1 MKFMKESKIIEI
13 KSKNLYD
20 LKPIKNTNTL
30 EKHLTKNSNILNE
43 ENEKDNGSEDILNT
57 GFYLDYDE
65 KELKNIKK
73 SIDNLIDKFNITEL
87 EEYFKSKKCV
97 KIKEM
102 NMLFSNKNILKVLT
116 NSDYKYENKLVTF
129 ICLIFP
135 FLSNAGKNKI
145 LQIEFNP
152 YLKEY
157 LKKNILLYSKEIH
170 PSDNDNLYHYQLIK
184 ENLKDLTLKEK
195 YFNDIKCTLFSL
207 YRILIIYRIF
217 RYKSDKTLKN
227 WNSYYFDIIAFKLR
241 FILENKELYFSSL
254 LISQNDYSEIY
265 DGLYLIKIF
274 YSSVLNLKHGIK
286 EPFIFDKKYIN
297 GDIIY
302 CFGDYMLVDKEDIN
316 YNEEILFN
324 DRDNYIYKQIM
335 EKIEYFYKLEDIS
348 DLMNFS
354 NYSTLNSENSNFI
367 FNMIELVT
375 RKYKYINN
383 NFNVFQ
389 TNLISLE
396 KEIYKIAKDSGI
408 FEEYLSDKNE
418 QEVNKY
424 KIDKKKSYIFNKIK
438 EKISDYFDK
447 KYKDK
452 YSIYP
457 IGSSTQ
463 FLGSNSSD
471 LDIYL
476 DLTKL
481 SPYDKEIFIE
491 SLQTLFKIT
500 KPLVISRRVC
510 VLTIEY
516 NEMEIDISLLALC
529 PYIHSLLFRE
539 YSLMDPRF
547 PLVAISL
554 KKFIKNLGLTKKG
567 NELFNYLN
575 SFSWISLLVAFL
587 QDIVEPPILPKIFSH
602 SDKNDSK
609 IMCNIEYGN
618 FYNKKRYYNPKKIT
632 SKLREFI
639 NNIKT
644 KNVELPSCLSNKDE
658 LRKIYDEQIGKNPN
672 KNNMSCSEILLAF
685 LEFIIFYFKYDII
698 YADCSDKKEGFENI
712 YKLKNDE
719 SEFGKYYNKTYNYF
733 DKVNGMYLIRDPI
746 DPYYNPAQT
755 LKDDFF
761 EEFIENLKYGY
772 VSLIKYGS
780 LDSIIDRIKFY

>member
-1 MKFMKESKIIEI
+1 MKENKIIEAE
-13 KSKNLYD
+13 SKNLFD
-20 LKPIKNTNTL
+20 LKPNKNRNAL
-30 EKHLTKNSNILNE
+30 DKHLSKKIFNE
-43 ENEKDNGSEDILNT
+43 ENGKDKGNEDIMNT
-57 GFYLDYDE
+57 GFYLDYDD
-65 KELKNIKK
+65 KELKDIKCI
-73 SIDNLIDKFNITEL
+73 IDNLIDKFNITEL
-87 EEYFKSKKCV
+87 EEYFKLKKCV

-102 NMLFSNKNILKVLT
+102 NLLFSNKNILKVLI
-116 NSDYKYENKLVTF
+116 NNDQKCENKLITF

-145 LQIEFNP
+145 LKIEFNP

-157 LKKNILLYSKEIH
+157 LKKNLLLYSNEIH
-170 PSDNDNLYHYQLIK
+170 SSDNDNLYHYQLIK
-184 ENLKDLTLKEK
+184 ENLKDLTLKEN
-195 YFNDIKCTLFSL
+195 YYNNIKCTLFSL

-227 WNSYYFDIIAFKLR
+227 WNSYYFDVIAFKIR
-241 FILENKELYFSSL
+241 FILENKELYFSSS

-274 YSSVLNLKHGIK
+274 YSSVLKHGIK
-286 EPFIFDKKYIN
+286 DPFIFDKKVIN
-297 GDIIY
+297 EDLIF
-302 CFGDYMLVDKEDIN
+302 CFYDYMLIDKEDVC

-348 DLMNFS
+348 DLMKFS
-354 NYSTLNSENSNFI
+354 NYSTLNSENSNFV
-367 FNMIELVT
+367 FNMIELFT

-383 NFNVFQ
+383 NFKTFQ
-389 TNLISLE
+389 RNLILLE
-396 KEIYKIAKDSGI
+396 KEIYKIGKDSGI
-408 FEEYLSDKNE
+408 FGEYLEDKDK
-418 QEVNKY
+418 QEVKKY
-424 KIDKKKSYIFNKIK
+424 KLDKKKSYIFKRVK
-438 EKISDYFDK
+438 EIISKNFDEK
-447 KYKDK
+447 FKDK

-463 FLGSNSSD
+463 FLGGNNSD
-471 LDIYL
+471 LDTYL

-481 SPYDKEIFIE
+481 SPYDREIFIQ
-491 SLQTLFKIT
+491 SLQKLFKI
-500 KPLVISRRVC
+500 KRPLVISRRIC

-575 SFSWISLLVAFL
+575 SFCWISLLVAFL
-587 QDIVEPPILPKIFSH
+587 QDIIEPPILPKVFSH
-602 SDKNDSK
+602 SDKKGSK
-609 IMCNIEYGN
+609 ISCDIEYGN
-618 FYNKKRYYNPKKIT
+618 FYNKRYYRPSKNS

-644 KNVELPSCLSNKDE
+644 KNVELPSCLFNKDE

-672 KNNMSCSEILLAF
+672 KNHMSCSELLLEF
-685 LEFIIFYFKYDII
+685 LEFIIFYFKCDII
-698 YADCSDKKEGFENI
+698 YSDCSDKKEGFENI
-712 YKLKNDE
+712 NKLKNDE
-719 SEFGKYYNKTYNYF
+719 SEFGKYYNKTYNYY
-733 DKVNGMYLIRDPI
+733 DKVNGMFLIRDPI

-755 LKDDFF
+755 LKDDNF
-761 EEFIENLKYGY
+761 EEFIEILKYGY
-772 VSLIKYGS
+772 VSLIKHGS
-780 LDSIIDRIKFY
+780 LESIIE

>member
-1 MKFMKESKIIEI
+1 MKESKIIETE
-13 KSKNLYD
+13 SKNIYD
-20 LKPIKNTNTL
+20 LKPIKNNNTL
-30 EKHLTKNSNILNE
+30 EKHLTKNSNISNE

-65 KELKNIKK
+65 KELKNIKN

-102 NMLFSNKNILKVLT
+102 NMLFSNKNILKVLI

-152 YLKEY
+152 NLKEY

-241 FILENKELYFSSL
+241 FILENKELYFSSS

-274 YSSVLNLKHGIK
+274 YSSALNLKHGIK

-302 CFGDYMLVDKEDIN
+302 CFGDYMLVDKEDIS

-438 EKISDYFDK
+438 EIISDYFDK

-719 SEFGKYYNKTYNYF
+719 SEFRKYYNKTYNYF

>member
-1 MKFMKESKIIEI
+1 MKENKIIEAE
-13 KSKNLYD
+13 SKNLFD
-20 LKPIKNTNTL
+20 LKPNKNRNAL
-30 EKHLTKNSNILNE
+30 DKHLSKKIFNE
-43 ENEKDNGSEDILNT
+43 ENGKDKGNEDIMNT
-57 GFYLDYDE
+57 GFYLDYDD
-65 KELKNIKK
+65 KELKDIKCI
-73 SIDNLIDKFNITEL
+73 IDNLIDKFNITEL
-87 EEYFKSKKCV
+87 EEYFKLKKCV

-102 NMLFSNKNILKVLT
+102 NLLFSNKNILKVLI
-116 NSDYKYENKLVTF
+116 NNDQKCENKLITF

-145 LQIEFNP
+145 LKIEFNP

-157 LKKNILLYSKEIH
+157 LKKNLLLYSNEIH
-170 PSDNDNLYHYQLIK
+170 PSDNDSLYHYQLIK
-184 ENLKDLTLKEK
+184 ENLKDLTLKEN
-195 YFNDIKCTLFSL
+195 YFNNIKCTLFSL

-227 WNSYYFDIIAFKLR
+227 WNSYYFDIIAFKIR
-241 FILENKELYFSSL
+241 FILENKELYFSSS

-274 YSSVLNLKHGIK
+274 YSSVLKHGIK
-286 EPFIFDKKYIN
+286 DPFIFDKKDIN
-297 GDIIY
+297 GDLIF
-302 CFGDYMLVDKEDIN
+302 CFDDYMLIDKEDVC

-348 DLMNFS
+348 DLMKFS
-354 NYSTLNSENSNFI
+354 NYSTLNSENSNFV
-367 FNMIELVT
+367 FNMIELFT

-383 NFNVFQ
+383 NFKTFQ
-389 TNLISLE
+389 RNLILLE
-396 KEIYKIAKDSGI
+396 KEIYKIGKDSGI
-408 FEEYLSDKNE
+408 FEEYLEDKDK
-418 QEVNKY
+418 QEVKKY
-424 KIDKKKSYIFNKIK
+424 KLDKKKSYIFKKVK
-438 EKISDYFDK
+438 EIISKNFDEK
-447 KYKDK
+447 FKDK

-463 FLGSNSSD
+463 FLGGNSSD
-471 LDIYL
+471 LDTYL

-481 SPYDKEIFIE
+481 SPYDREIFIQ
-491 SLQTLFKIT
+491 SLQKLFKI
-500 KPLVISRRVC
+500 KRPLVISRRIC

-575 SFSWISLLVAFL
+575 SFCWISLLVAFL
-587 QDIVEPPILPKIFSH
+587 QDIIEPPILPKVFWH
-602 SDKNDSK
+602 SDKKGSK
-609 IMCNIEYGN
+609 ISCDIEYGN
-618 FYNKKRYYNPKKIT
+618 FYNKRYYRPSKNS

-644 KNVELPSCLSNKDE
+644 KNVELPSCLFNKDE

-672 KNNMSCSEILLAF
+672 KNHMSCSEILLEF
-685 LEFIIFYFKYDII
+685 LEFIIFYFKCDII
-698 YADCSDKKEGFENI
+698 YSDCSDKKEGFENI
-712 YKLKNDE
+712 NKLKNDE
-719 SEFGKYYNKTYNYF
+719 SEFGKYYNKTYNYY
-733 DKVNGMYLIRDPI
+733 DKVNGMFLIRDPI

-755 LKDDFF
+755 LKDDNF
-761 EEFIENLKYGY
+761 EEFIEILKYGY
-772 VSLIKYGS
+772 VSLIKHGS
-780 LDSIIDRIKFY
+780 LESIIE

>member
-1 MKFMKESKIIEI
+1 MKENKIIEAE
-13 KSKNLYD
+13 SKNLFD
-20 LKPIKNTNTL
+20 LKKNKNRNAL
-30 EKHLTKNSNILNE
+30 DKHLSKKIFNE
-43 ENEKDNGSEDILNT
+43 ENGKDKGNEDIMNT
-57 GFYLDYDE
+57 GFYLDYDD
-65 KELKNIKK
+65 KELKDIKCI
-73 SIDNLIDKFNITEL
+73 IDNLIDKFNITEL
-87 EEYFKSKKCV
+87 EEYFKLKKCV

-102 NMLFSNKNILKVLT
+102 NLLFSNKNILKVLI
-116 NSDYKYENKLVTF
+116 NNDQKCENKLITF

-145 LQIEFNP
+145 LKIEFNP

-157 LKKNILLYSKEIH
+157 LKKNLLFYSNEIH
-170 PSDNDNLYHYQLIK
+170 TNDNDNLYHYQLIK
-184 ENLKDLTLKEK
+184 ENLKDLTLKEN
-195 YFNDIKCTLFSL
+195 YFNNIKCTLFSL

-227 WNSYYFDIIAFKLR
+227 WNSYYFDVIAFKIR
-241 FILENKELYFSSL
+241 FILENKELYFSSS
-254 LISQNDYSEIY
+254 LISHNDYSEIY

-274 YSSVLNLKHGIK
+274 YSSVLKHGIK
-286 EPFIFDKKYIN
+286 DPFIFDKKVIN
-297 GDIIY
+297 EDLIF
-302 CFGDYMLVDKEDIN
+302 CFDDYMLIDKEDVC

-348 DLMNFS
+348 DLMKFF
-354 NYSTLNSENSNFI
+354 NYSTLNSENSNFV
-367 FNMIELVT
+367 FNMIELIT

-383 NFNVFQ
+383 NFKTFQ
-389 TNLISLE
+389 RNLILLE
-396 KEIYKIAKDSGI
+396 KEIYKIGKDSGI
-408 FEEYLSDKNE
+408 FGEYLEDKDK
-418 QEVNKY
+418 QEVKKY
-424 KIDKKKSYIFNKIK
+424 KLDKKKSYIFKRVK
-438 EKISDYFDK
+438 EIISKNFDEK
-447 KYKDK
+447 FKDK

-457 IGSSTQ
+457 IGSSTH
-463 FLGSNSSD
+463 FLGGNNSD
-471 LDIYL
+471 LDTYL

-481 SPYDKEIFIE
+481 SPYDREIFIQ
-491 SLQTLFKIT
+491 SLQKLFKI
-500 KPLVISRRVC
+500 KRPLVISRRIC

-575 SFSWISLLVAFL
+575 SFCWISLLVAFL
-587 QDIVEPPILPKIFSH
+587 QDIIEPPILPKVFWH
-602 SDKNDSK
+602 SDKKGSK
-609 IMCNIEYGN
+609 ISCDIEYGN
-618 FYNKKRYYNPKKIT
+618 FYNKRYYRPSKNS

-644 KNVELPSCLSNKDE
+644 KNVELPSCLFNKDE

-672 KNNMSCSEILLAF
+672 KNHMSCSEILLEF
-685 LEFIIFYFKYDII
+685 LEFIIFYFKCDII
-698 YADCSDKKEGFENI
+698 YSDCSDKKEGFENI
-712 YKLKNDE
+712 NKLKNDE
-719 SEFGKYYNKTYNYF
+719 SEFGKYYNKTYNYY
-733 DKVNGMYLIRDPI
+733 DKVNGMFLIRDPI

-755 LKDDFF
+755 LKDDNF
-761 EEFIENLKYGY
+761 EEFIEILKYGY
-772 VSLIKYGS
+772 VSLIKHGS
-780 LDSIIDRIKFY
+780 LESIIE

>member
-1 MKFMKESKIIEI
+1 MKFMKESKIIETE
-13 KSKNLYD
+13 SKNIYD
-20 LKPIKNTNTL
+20 LKPIKNNNTL

-152 YLKEY
+152 NLKEY

-241 FILENKELYFSSL
+241 FILENKELYFSSS
-254 LISQNDYSEIY
+254 LISQNEYSEIY

-286 EPFIFDKKYIN
+286 EPFIFDKKNIN
-297 GDIIY
+297 GDLIF
-302 CFGDYMLVDKEDIN
+302 CFDDYMLVDKEDVS
-316 YNEEILFN
+316 YNEESLFN

-383 NFNVFQ
+383 NFNAFQ
-389 TNLISLE
+389 KNLISLE

-408 FEEYLSDKNE
+408 FEEYLSDKNK

-575 SFSWISLLVAFL
+575 SFCWISLLVAFL

-733 DKVNGMYLIRDPI
+733 DKVNGMFLIRDPI

>member
-1 MKFMKESKIIEI
+1 MKENKIIEAE
-13 KSKNLYD
+13 SKNLFD
-20 LKPIKNTNTL
+20 LKPNKNRNAL
-30 EKHLTKNSNILNE
+30 DKHLSKKIFNE
-43 ENEKDNGSEDILNT
+43 ENGKDKGNEDIMNT
-57 GFYLDYDE
+57 GFYLDYDD
-65 KELKNIKK
+65 KELKDIKCI
-73 SIDNLIDKFNITEL
+73 IDNLIDKFNITEL
-87 EEYFKSKKCV
+87 EEYFKLKKCV

-102 NMLFSNKNILKVLT
+102 NLLFSNKNILKVLI
-116 NSDYKYENKLVTF
+116 NNDQKCENKLITF

-145 LQIEFNP
+145 LKIEFNP

-157 LKKNILLYSKEIH
+157 LKKNLLLYSNEIH

-184 ENLKDLTLKEK
+184 ENLKDLTLKEN
-195 YFNDIKCTLFSL
+195 YFNNIKCTLFSL

-227 WNSYYFDIIAFKLR
+227 WNSYYFDIIAFKIR
-241 FILENKELYFSSL
+241 FILENKELYFSSS

-274 YSSVLNLKHGIK
+274 YSSVLKHGIK
-286 EPFIFDKKYIN
+286 DPFIFDKKVIN
-297 GDIIY
+297 EDLIF
-302 CFGDYMLVDKEDIN
+302 CFDDYMLIDKEDVC

-348 DLMNFS
+348 DLMKFS
-354 NYSTLNSENSNFI
+354 NYSTLNSENSNFV
-367 FNMIELVT
+367 FNMIELIT

-383 NFNVFQ
+383 NFKTFQ
-389 TNLISLE
+389 RNLILLE
-396 KEIYKIAKDSGI
+396 KEIYKIGKDSGI
-408 FEEYLSDKNE
+408 FEEYLEDKDK
-418 QEVNKY
+418 QEVKKY
-424 KIDKKKSYIFNKIK
+424 KLDKKKSYIFKKVK
-438 EKISDYFDK
+438 EIISKNFDEK
-447 KYKDK
+447 FKDK

-463 FLGSNSSD
+463 FLGGNSSD
-471 LDIYL
+471 LDTYL

-481 SPYDKEIFIE
+481 SPYDREIFIQ
-491 SLQTLFKIT
+491 SLQKIFKI
-500 KPLVISRRVC
+500 KRPLVISRRIC

-575 SFSWISLLVAFL
+575 SFCWISLLVAFL
-587 QDIVEPPILPKIFSH
+587 QDIIEPPILPKVFSH
-602 SDKNDSK
+602 SDKKGSK
-609 IMCNIEYGN
+609 ISCDIEYGN
-618 FYNKKRYYNPKKIT
+618 FYNKRYYRPSKNS

-644 KNVELPSCLSNKDE
+644 KNVELPSCLFNKDE

-672 KNNMSCSEILLAF
+672 KNHMSCSEILLEF
-685 LEFIIFYFKYDII
+685 LEFIIFYFKCDII
-698 YADCSDKKEGFENI
+698 YSDCSDKKEGFENI
-712 YKLKNDE
+712 NKLKNDE
-719 SEFGKYYNKTYNYF
+719 SEFGKYYNKTYNYY
-733 DKVNGMYLIRDPI
+733 DKVNGMFLIRDPI

-755 LKDDFF
+755 LKDDNF
-761 EEFIENLKYGY
+761 EEFIEILKYGY
-772 VSLIKYGS
+772 VSLIKHGS
-780 LDSIIDRIKFY
+780 LESIIE